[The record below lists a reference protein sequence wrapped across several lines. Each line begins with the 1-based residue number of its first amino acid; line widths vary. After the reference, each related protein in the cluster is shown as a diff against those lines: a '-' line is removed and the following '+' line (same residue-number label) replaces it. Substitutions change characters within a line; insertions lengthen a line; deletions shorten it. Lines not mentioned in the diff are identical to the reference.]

1 MAHHDERDE
10 SAGFPDRHIG
20 PDTDDIEAMLEVVGC
35 ESLDEL
41 VDETIPAEILDRS
54 PLEID
59 GVESE
64 AEMLEE
70 MQRLADR
77 NDPHRSFIGQ
87 GYHDTLL
94 PPVLQRNILEDPS
107 WYTHYTPY
115 QSEIAQGRLEALLN
129 FQTMVSDLTGLE
141 IANSSLLD
149 EATAAAEAM
158 SMLHAADR
166 GSDASRFLVSA
177 DCHPQTIAVLKTRA
191 EPVGLEVDVRPTD
204 AFEFGDETFGALV
217 QYPTTD
223 GAVENYESLCSRAHD
238 AGAHVAVAADLL
250 ALTLLRAPGEFGADV
265 AVGTTQ
271 RFGVPLGF
279 GGPHA
284 AYFAT
289 REQFKRKV
297 PGRLIGVS
305 KDEDGEVAYRMALQT
320 REQHIRR
327 ERATSNICT
336 AQVLL
341 AVIAGMYGCYHGP
354 GGLTAIARRIHRYT
368 RALADGLQEL
378 DHAIRHTDVF
388 DTLRVDVDDPSR
400 VLERAADAGI
410 NLREY
415 RDGSLGVAL
424 DEATDRDDLE
434 ALLTVFGADREAI
447 EVDALVTSAP
457 DAYRGPLPRRTSF
470 MEHDNFHEYRSETEM
485 MRYLD
490 RLAGRDVS
498 LTDSM
503 IPLGSCTMKLNAAVE
518 LMPISWPEFNRVHPY
533 APLEQNAGYREL
545 IEDLED
551 QIRKMTG
558 LPAVS
563 LQPNSGAQG
572 EYAGLLAI
580 RNFHKNRGDADRRVC
595 LIPESAHGTNAASAS
610 MANMQIVSIACDE
623 HGNVDLAD
631 LEQKAE
637 KHADRLAGAMFT
649 YPSTHG
655 VFEEDIEALCE
666 AVHRCG
672 GLVYLDGANMN
683 PQLGLCRLGDY
694 GVDVCHLNLH
704 KTFSIPHGGG
714 GPGVGPVASTDEL
727 AAFLPDDPLA
737 GDAKVQ
743 QPGPVAAAP
752 HGSASILPIS
762 YAYIRL
768 MGDEGLERASEVA
781 ILNANYMAD
790 RLDEHY
796 NVLYRGERGRVA
808 HEFIL
813 DPREF
818 DETAGIDA
826 EDIAKRLIDYGFHAP
841 TMSWPVH
848 GTLMIEPTESESKD
862 ELDRFC
868 DALVAIR
875 DEIRAVEDG
884 EYPEDDNPLVNAPHT
899 AEMIAAGD
907 WDHPYSRQRAV
918 FPTDVASRDKFWP
931 PVRRVDNVYG
941 DRNLFCSCPPPE
953 FFEDN

>member
-1 MAHHDERDE
+1 MHE

-20 PDTDDIEAMLEVVGC
+20 PDAEQVDQMLEVVGC
-35 ESLDEL
+35 DSLQEL
-41 VDETIPAEILDRS
+41 VDETIPDEILDRT
-54 PLEID
+54 PLGIE
-59 GVESE
+59 GVDDES
-64 AEMLEE
+64 EMLEE
-70 MQRLADR
+70 MKRIGGK

-87 GYHDTLL
+87 GYHDTIL

-115 QSEIAQGRLEALLN
+115 QSEIAQGRLEALIN

-149 EATAAAEAM
+149 EGTAAAEAM

-166 GSDASRFLVSA
+166 TSDASTFLVSEE
-177 DCHPQTIAVLKTRA
+177 CHPQTIAVLRTRA
-191 EPVGLEVDVRPTD
+191 EPVGIDVEVRPTD
-204 AFEFGDETFGALV
+204 EFEFGEDTFGALL

-238 AGAHVAVAADLL
+238 SGAHVAVAADLL
-250 ALTLLRAPGEFGADV
+250 SLTLLRAPGEFGADV
-265 AVGTTQ
+265 AIGTTQ

-284 AYFAT
+284 AYFAC
-289 REQFKRKV
+289 REQFKRKI

-305 KDEDGEVAYRMALQT
+305 KDGDGEVAYRMALQT

-354 GGLTAIARRIHRYT
+354 DGLTSIARRIHRYT
-368 RALADGLQEL
+368 KALADGLREL
-378 DHAIRHTDVF
+378 GHDIRHEDVF
-388 DTLRVDVDDPSR
+388 DTLRVDADDR
-400 VLERAADAGI
+400 QVVLDAADDAAV
-410 NLREY
+410 NFREFD
-415 RDGSLGVAL
+415 DGSLGISL
-424 DEATDRDDLE
+424 DEATDLEDLQT
-434 ALLTVFGADREAI
+434 LLEVFGADED
-447 EVDALVTSAP
+447 VDAEQLVAAAP
-457 DAYRGPLPRRTSF
+457 DDYQGSQPRRTDF
-470 MEHDNFHEYRSETEM
+470 MDHENFHEYRSETDM

-490 RLAGRDVS
+490 RLASRDIS

-518 LMPISWPEFNRVHPY
+518 LMPISWPEFNGVHPY
-533 APLEQNAGYREL
+533 APLDQNDGYREL
-545 IEDLED
+545 IDGLRD

-558 LPAVS
+558 LPAVTV
-563 LQPNSGAQG
+563 QPNSGAQG
-572 EYAGLLAI
+572 EYTGLLAI
-580 RNFHKNRGDADRRVC
+580 RNYHKAHGDEDRRVC

-610 MANMQIVSIACDE
+610 MANMEIVSIECDD
-623 HGNVDLAD
+623 HGNVDLED
-631 LEQKAE
+631 LEAKAE
-637 KHADRLAGAMFT
+637 EHADRLAGAMFT

-655 VFEEDIEALCE
+655 VFEEDIKDLCE
-666 AVHRCG
+666 AVHRSG

-683 PQLGLCRLGDY
+683 PQVGLCRLGDY

-714 GPGVGPVASTDEL
+714 GPGVGPVAATEQLED
-727 AAFLPDDPLA
+727 FLPDDPLA
-737 GDAKVQ
+737 DEADEQ

-752 HGSASILPIS
+752 FGSASILPIS
-762 YAYIRL
+762 YSYIRL
-768 MGDEGLERASEVA
+768 MGDDGLRRASETA

-790 RLDEHY
+790 RIDDHY
-796 NVLYRGERGRVA
+796 EVLYRGNSGRVA
-808 HEFIL
+808 HEFIV

-818 DETAGIDA
+818 DETAGINA

-868 DALVAIR
+868 DALISIR
-875 DEIRAVEDG
+875 EEIQAVEDG

-899 AEMIAAGD
+899 SEMIADEEWNHA
-907 WDHPYSRQRAV
+907 YSRQTAV
-918 FPTDVASRDKFWP
+918 FPSDVADRDKFWP
-931 PVRRVDNVYG
+931 PVRRVNNTYG
-941 DRNLFCSCPPPE
+941 DRNLFCSCPPPG
-953 FFEDN
+953 FFEDE